1 VKICHNNA
9 KCHVSKTMKNKE
21 KGRRKMNQKSQLMAN
36 TVKRSQIEK
45 LAIEGL

>member
-1 VKICHNNA
+1 
-9 KCHVSKTMKNKE
+9 MKNKE